1 MSLKEKLFEK
11 EKLNQV
17 LHTTFNPYEPGV
29 ARIHLIPSKFSW
41 IKSTSSIVILN
52 GHDIIPI
59 KEAWTILLAIFIEKV
74 NGFAGKEVTDEEL
87 EKIVEDTVI
96 EIKKIYGK
104 HLKEEVIKSDLWKI
118 VNTLENIALQK
129 EIDTD
134 IKSISIGEYAKFM
147 TAPHRMDLMISSM
160 QKGEKWNCNQKC
172 IHCYAA
178 GQKQAIVEE
187 LSTEDWKKIIDICK
201 QARIPQL
208 TFTGGEPTMRKDLVE
223 LVEYSKWFVTRLNTN
238 GVLLSKELCKSLY
251 DASLDSVQ
259 ITLYSNKEE
268 VHNKLV
274 GANNFSKTV
283 EGIRN
288 AVEAGINVSINTPL
302 CVLNK
307 EYKETLEFL
316 KGLGVKYVSCS
327 GLIVT
332 GNAKKDASKETQ
344 LKSEELYQVLKDAV
358 TYCNENLIEISFT
371 SPGWIESEKIREL
384 GIDVPSCGACLSNM
398 AIAPN
403 GDVMPCQSWLS
414 EGANLGNILDTN
426 WKDIWNHSLCKKIRK
441 NSSKMEGI
449 CPFRF
454 ENNKLVVK
462 K

>member
-17 LHTTFNPYEPGV
+17 LHTTFNPSEPGV
-29 ARIHLIPSKFSW
+29 ARIHLVPSKFSW
-41 IKSTSSIVILN
+41 VKTTSSIVILN

-74 NGFAGKEVTDEEL
+74 NEFEGKEITDEDMD
-87 EKIVEDTVI
+87 KIVESTVI
-96 EIKKIYGK
+96 DVKKVYGRY
-104 HLKEEVIKSDLWKI
+104 LKEEIIKSDLWKI
-118 VNTLENIALQK
+118 VNTFENIALQK
-129 EIDTD
+129 DDETEI
-134 IKSISIGEYAKFM
+134 KPISIGEYAKFM

-160 QKGEKWNCNQKC
+160 QIGEKWNCNQKC

-187 LSTEDWKKIIDICK
+187 LSTEDWKKIIDKCR

-238 GVLLSKELCKSLY
+238 GVLLSKELCKQLY
-251 DASLDSVQ
+251 EASIDSVQ
-259 ITLYSNKEE
+259 ITLYSNNEE
-268 VHNKLV
+268 IHNKLV
-274 GANNFSKTV
+274 GANNFAKTV
-283 EGIRN
+283 EGIQN
-288 AVEAGINVSINTPL
+288 AIDAGINVSINTPL

-307 EYKETLEFL
+307 EYKETLKFL
-316 KGLGVKYVSCS
+316 KELGVKYVSCS

-344 LKSEELYQVLKDAV
+344 LKSEEIYQVLEEAV

-371 SPGWIESEKIREL
+371 SPGWIENEKIREL

-414 EGANLGNILDTN
+414 EGAKLGNMLDTN
-426 WKDIWNHSLCKKIRK
+426 WKNIWNNSLCKKIRK

-449 CPFRF
+449 CPLRF